1 MAMVLHPDIQA
12 KVHAELDT
20 VVGRGNFPIFE
31 DKPRLPYLL
40 ATLYEVMRWNP
51 VVPLGP

>member
-20 VVGRGNFPIFE
+20 VVGKGVLPTFE
-31 DKPRLPYLL
+31 DKQRLPYFL
-40 ATLYEVMRWNP
+40 AMLYEVVRWNP
-51 VVPLGP
+51 VVPLGL